1 MGHIQVWKTLDS
13 LIAEFRKR
21 GKPAPANIIEDLRS
35 ARTMMQVLKADPKR
49 AENIPTIE
57 MYLGNVESYLIF
69 EAHQK
74 FGEKFAGEWMQ
85 KIQDA
90 RKTSDSDEEPLES
103 SSKFVA
109 GVPRDQKWIR
119 VQVSDE
125 TPKTEIKKL
134 AEECGLSTRTQSDG
148 YMLVFGDD
156 SSIKTF
162 IQKTSEKLQRRK
174 TG

>member
-1 MGHIQVWKTLDS
+1 MGHNKVWRMLDS

-21 GKPAPANIIEDLRS
+21 GKTVPPNIIEDLRS

-57 MYLGNVESYLIF
+57 TYLDNVESYLIF

-74 FGEKFAGEWMQ
+74 FGAQFAEEWMQ
-85 KIQDA
+85 KLHDA
-90 RKTSDSDEEPLES
+90 RKTNDAEDEPLES
-103 SSKFVA
+103 SSKFVP

-119 VQVSDE
+119 VQVSEE
-125 TPKTEIKKL
+125 TPENTVKKM
-134 AEECGLSTRTQSDG
+134 AAECGLSTRIQPDG
-148 YMLVFGDD
+148 YVLVFGDD
-156 SSIKTF
+156 SRIKLF

-174 TG
+174 VG

>member
-1 MGHIQVWKTLDS
+1 MGRNQVWKILDS

-21 GKPAPANIIEDLRS
+21 GKPAPPNIIEDLRS
-35 ARTMMQVLKADPKR
+35 AKTMMQVLKADPKH

-74 FGEKFAGEWMQ
+74 FGAQFAEDWMQ
-85 KIQDA
+85 KLHDA
-90 RKTSDSDEEPLES
+90 RKTSDAEGEPLES
-103 SSKFVA
+103 SSKFVPGA
-109 GVPRDQKWIR
+109 PRDKKWLR

-125 TPKTEIKKL
+125 MPENEIKKL
-134 AEECGLSTRTQSDG
+134 AKECGLSTRIQPDG
-148 YMLVFGDD
+148 YVLVLGDD
-156 SSIKTF
+156 GSIKLF

-174 TG
+174 VG

>member
-1 MGHIQVWKTLDS
+1 MGHNQVWKTLDS

-21 GKPAPANIIEDLRS
+21 GKPAPPNIIEDLRS
-35 ARTMMQVLKADPKR
+35 AKTMMQVLKADPKH

-74 FGEKFAGEWMQ
+74 FGAQFAEDWMQ
-85 KIQDA
+85 KLRDA
-90 RKTSDSDEEPLES
+90 RKSSDAEGEPLES
-103 SSKFVA
+103 SSKFVP
-109 GVPRDQKWIR
+109 GVPRDQKWLR

-125 TPKTEIKKL
+125 MPENEIKKL
-134 AEECGLSTRTQSDG
+134 AAECGLSTRMQPDG
-148 YMLVFGDD
+148 YVLVLGDD
-156 SSIKTF
+156 SSIKLF

-174 TG
+174 VG